1 MNDSVW
7 VILRAVLMVGGGF
20 LAGKGYV
27 TMDEFTTFI
36 DKAQTALP
44 GVIALGTAGWGI
56 WVRWNTRAV
65 PASTAARRD
74 VPTINAATG
83 AVEPGPSKT

>member
-1 MNDSVW
+1 MNDNIW
-7 VILRAVLMVGGGF
+7 VALRAVLMVAGGF

-27 TMDEFTTFI
+27 TMSDFTTLV

-44 GVIALGTAGWGI
+44 GLIALGSAAWAM

-65 PASTAARRD
+65 PAATAARKD
-74 VPTINAATG
+74 VPTVNAATG
-83 AVEPGPSKT
+83 ATEPGPSKV